1 MEQNSNTDIENI
13 FNLIQNEIADRDI
26 NPVDNSYTN
35 YLLNEGTNKI
45 CKKIGEEATETVIAA
60 LSEGKEELIG
70 EISDLIYHTLVLMYN
85 KQVTLKEVKLKLE
98 ERFEIKG
105 NKKKFNKRGNYQ
117 RFWEALPKSKRRN

>member
-13 FNLIQNEIADRDI
+13 LNLIYNEIADRDI
-26 NPVDNSYTN
+26 NPVENSYTN

-60 LSEGKEELIG
+60 LSEGKEDLIG

-85 KQVTLKEVKLKLE
+85 KQVTLEDVTLKLE
-98 ERFEIKG
+98 KRFEIKG
-105 NKKKFNKRGNYQ
+105 NKKQFNKRGNY
-117 RFWEALPKSKRRN
+117 